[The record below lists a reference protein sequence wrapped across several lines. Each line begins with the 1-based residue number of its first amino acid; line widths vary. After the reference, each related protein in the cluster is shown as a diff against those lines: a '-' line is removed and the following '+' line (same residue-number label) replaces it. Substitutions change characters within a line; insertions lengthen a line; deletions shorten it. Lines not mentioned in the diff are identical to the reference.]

1 MSQENVEIVRRS
13 FEHQSATGEP
23 LWELIDPEVEWVID
37 PTGLLAG
44 TYRGHEGVKTFLER
58 LMEAFDRAEFEIDR
72 LVDVGES
79 VVVLGRMRIHGKG
92 SGVTAEQSAG
102 WVTRVR
108 RGAIVSTRVYF
119 RQAEALE
126 AAGLRD

>member
-44 TYRGHEGVKTFLER
+44 TYRGHEGVKTFFER
-58 LMEAFDRAEFEIDR
+58 LREAFDRAEFEIDR

-79 VVVLGRMRIHGKG
+79 VVVLGRFRFHGEG
-92 SGVTAEQSAG
+92 SGVAAEQSAG
-102 WVTRVR
+102 WGAGVR
-108 RGAIVSTRVYF
+108 RGAIVSARVYF

-126 AAGLRD
+126 AVGLRE

>member
-23 LWELIDPEVEWVID
+23 LWELLDPEVEWVID

-44 TYRGHEGVKTFLER
+44 TYRGHEGVKTFFER
-58 LMEAFDRAEFEIDR
+58 LREAFDRAEFEIDR

-79 VVVLGRMRIHGKG
+79 VVVLGRFRFHGEG
-92 SGVTAEQSAG
+92 SGVAAEQSAA
-102 WVTRVR
+102 WVAGVR
-108 RGAIVSTRVYF
+108 RGAIVSARVYF

-126 AAGLRD
+126 AVGLRE